1 MNLAGLDFE
10 NIPPFSMPTRFFI
23 LATSFG
29 IVSALIIAA
38 GGQDMWLSRW
48 HPATLALTHSLVVG
62 LISTTICGSLL
73 QLLPVL
79 GGKSLPRIKLI
90 AGATLL
96 GLTIGTLLLITAF
109 FFSEVSFFKPALL
122 FLSVVFFGFLGIILW
137 LIKQRNRES
146 VSINTMRL
154 GFVAMLVVVIIAC
167 LMLADYFLGT
177 QFNLAKQLTDNHAG
191 WGLIGWISL
200 MIIGVSFQV
209 LPMFHVAP
217 AFPHWCT
224 KYLPVTLFSLLIA
237 DQLFSSF
244 ITSAL
249 IKITLAIYAITALR
263 CLYLRKRKISDTSV
277 TCWQIALT
285 VLAAGSLFSLIPDSD
300 LLFIRLGGSPL
311 TLAALFIYGW
321 VISVI
326 MAMLIKIVP
335 FLAYLHLQ
343 RLCGYHVTAFT
354 LLPNV
359 HQLLSKSRMQWLLY
373 CHCATMISLLSTLLL
388 PQSYPLLALV
398 MFVQFSYLLYLIIQ
412 ISRSYK
418 RIAIEIN
425 TAIENS

>member
-10 NIPPFSMPTRFFI
+10 NIPPFSVPTRFFI
-23 LATSFG
+23 VATIFG
-29 IVSALIIAA
+29 IVSALVIAVA
-38 GGQDMWLSRW
+38 GEDLWLSRW
-48 HPATLALTHSLVVG
+48 HPATLALTHSLVIG
-62 LISTTICGSLL
+62 LISTTICGALL

-79 GGKSLPRIKLI
+79 GGKSLPKVKLI
-90 AGATLL
+90 AGVTLF
-96 GLTIGTLLLITAF
+96 GLSVGTLLLMTAF
-109 FFSEVSFFKPALL
+109 FFSEVSLFKPALL
-122 FLSVVFFGFLGIILW
+122 FLSLVFSGFLGIILW
-137 LIKQRNRES
+137 LIKQRSNDN

-154 GFVAMLVVVIIAC
+154 GFFAMLVVVIIAC

-191 WGLIGWISL
+191 WGLIGWVSL

-224 KYLPVTLFSLLIA
+224 KYLPVILFSLLVA
-237 DQLFSSF
+237 DLLLSSP
-244 ITSAL
+244 ITAVL
-249 IKITLAIYAITALR
+249 IKITLAIYALTALR

-285 VLAAGSLFSLIPDSD
+285 VLAASSLFSLIPDSY
-300 LLFIRLGGSPL
+300 LLLTRLGLSPL
-311 TLAALFIYGW
+311 TLAALFIFGW

-343 RLCGYHVTAFT
+343 RLCGYHVAAFS

-373 CHCATMISLLSTLLL
+373 CHCATMISLLCTLFL

-398 MFVQFSYLLYLIIQ
+398 MFVQFGYLLYLIFQ
-412 ISRSYK
+412 ITRSYG
-418 RIAIEIN
+418 RIATEIN
-425 TAIENS
+425 AAIHQS